1 MKHVGEIIKK
11 HIEDNHLKK
20 REIADKVGITYNY
33 LSTIFKQP
41 SISCDL
47 LEKICLAIGLHP
59 AVVFDIP
66 DDMKNHY
73 HDIWANAILGSAQV
87 QINAN
92 DKLQDLLAE
101 KDRLIAEKERTI
113 QILMKAAGMSEP
125 GQIRDNNDK

>member
-1 MKHVGEIIKK
+1 
-11 HIEDNHLKK
+11 
-20 REIADKVGITYNY
+20 
-33 LSTIFKQP
+33 
-41 SISCDL
+41 
-47 LEKICLAIGLHP
+47 
-59 AVVFDIP
+59 
-66 DDMKNHY
+66 MKNHY